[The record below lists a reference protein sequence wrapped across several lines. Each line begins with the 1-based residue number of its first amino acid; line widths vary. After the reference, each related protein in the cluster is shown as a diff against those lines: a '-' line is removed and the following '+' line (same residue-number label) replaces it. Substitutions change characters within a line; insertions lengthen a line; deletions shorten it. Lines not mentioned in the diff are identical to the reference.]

1 MNTSFISG
9 VTVMKNT
16 FWNNTLYNYMSV
28 EFTAHF
34 NLVQYTLGVKI
45 QNIKMDFDTGA
56 HGMASGIVNEH

>member
-9 VTVMKNT
+9 VTVMKDT
-16 FWNNTLYNYMSV
+16 FFGIIHYNYMSV

-34 NLVQYTLGVKI
+34 NLMQYTLGVKI
-45 QNIKMDFDTGA
+45 QNMKMDFDTGA

>member
-1 MNTSFISG
+1 
-9 VTVMKNT
+9 MKNT